1 MNGGTG
7 LGVLVV
13 DDEPLARESL
23 RVLLA
28 EDRDVAWVRE
38 ASNGG
43 DAIELVRR
51 ERPDVVFLDV
61 QMPHMGGFEIVRE
74 LAEAERPEIV
84 FVTAHDAHA
93 IEAFEV
99 AAVDYLLK
107 PFDDR
112 RFLLALDRAKVRV
125 RAARLEAAASAL
137 RSLVGP
143 PGGPNGQAGPG
154 GAGQSSG
161 SGASANVNAPIERLV
176 AKSVGRAV
184 FIDVRDIEYL
194 EAEDY
199 YVLVHARGE
208 SHLVRESMRDLEQ
221 RLPRGF
227 VRIHRSTLVNGA
239 FVSELVTEDD
249 GEHIVVLRG
258 GARLR
263 ASRGKREKLL
273 DLLAR
278 A

>member
-1 MNGGTG
+1 MTASAG

-13 DDEPLARESL
+13 DDEQLARETL

-28 EDRDVAWVRE
+28 DDGEVAWVRE
-38 ASNGG
+38 ASNGA
-43 DAIELVRR
+43 DAIDIVRR
-51 ERPDVVFLDV
+51 ERPDVLFLDV
-61 QMPHMGGFEIVRE
+61 QMPQMGGFDVVRE

-93 IEAFEV
+93 IQAFEV

-112 RFLLALDRAKVRV
+112 RFCVALERAKGRV
-125 RAARLEAAASAL
+125 RATRLAAAAHTL
-137 RSLVGP
+137 QSLVGAHAD
-143 PGGPNGQAGPG
+143 GT
-154 GAGQSSG
+154 
-161 SGASANVNAPIERLV
+161 ASPNAPIERLV

-184 FIDVRDIEYL
+184 FIDVRDIEYM

-273 DLLAR
+273 ELLAR
-278 A
+278 G

>member
-1 MNGGTG
+1 MTPAAG

-13 DDEPLARESL
+13 DDEPLARETL

-28 EDRDVAWVRE
+28 DDAEVAWVRE
-38 ASNGG
+38 ASNGP
-43 DAIELVRR
+43 DAIDLVRR
-51 ERPDVVFLDV
+51 DRPDVLFLDV
-61 QMPHMGGFEIVRE
+61 QMPRMGGIDVVRE
-74 LAEAERPEIV
+74 IAEADRPEVV

-93 IEAFEV
+93 IHAFEV

-112 RFLLALDRAKVRV
+112 RFSVALERVKGRV
-125 RAARLEAAASAL
+125 RTARLAAAAHTIQ
-137 RSLVGP
+137 SLVG
-143 PGGPNGQAGPG
+143 GLE
-154 GAGQSSG
+154 SSP
-161 SGASANVNAPIERLV
+161 NAPLERLV

-184 FIDVRDIEYL
+184 FIDVRDIEYM

-227 VRIHRSTLVNGA
+227 VRIHRSTLVNAA

-249 GEHIVVLRG
+249 GEQVVVLRG

-263 ASRGKREKLL
+263 ASRGKRGNRDKLVE
-273 DLLAR
+273 LLAR
-278 A
+278 G

>member
-1 MNGGTG
+1 VSLTAG

-28 EDRDVAWVRE
+28 EDTDVAWVRE
-38 ASNGG
+38 AATGG
-43 DAIELVRR
+43 DALEIVRR

-61 QMPHMGGFEIVRE
+61 QMPHMGGFDVVRE

-93 IEAFEV
+93 IRAFDV

-112 RFLLALDRAKVRV
+112 RFLVALDRAKGRV
-125 RAARLEAAASAL
+125 RAARLEAAATTL
-137 RSLVGP
+137 RTLVGASGT
-143 PGGPNGQAGPG
+143 GGARGANGG
-154 GAGQSSG
+154 GAGGGFGSS
-161 SGASANVNAPIERLV
+161 APPPNAPIERLV

-184 FIDVRDIEYL
+184 FIDVRDIEYMQ
-194 EAEDY
+194 AEDY

-227 VRIHRSTLVNGA
+227 VRMHRSTLVNGA
-239 FVSELVTEDD
+239 YVSELVTEDD
-249 GEHIVVLRG
+249 GEHVVVLRG

>member
-1 MNGGTG
+1 MSSAAG

-43 DAIELVRR
+43 DAIDLVRR

-61 QMPHMGGFEIVRE
+61 QMPHMGGFEVVRE
-74 LAEAERPEIV
+74 LAETERPEFV
-84 FVTAHDAHA
+84 FLTAHDVHA

-112 RFLLALDRAKVRV
+112 RFLLALDRAKVRI

-137 RSLVGP
+137 RSLVGNV
-143 PGGPNGQAGPG
+143 GSSVLVAPNA
-154 GAGQSSG
+154 
-161 SGASANVNAPIERLV
+161 APLERLV

>member
-1 MNGGTG
+1 MSADAGARGSWSWTMNRW
-7 LGVLVV
+7 
-13 DDEPLARESL
+13 LARHYGYFWPATGRSPGCE
-23 RVLLA
+23 R
-28 EDRDVAWVRE
+28 RRT
-38 ASNGG
+38 GQ
-43 DAIELVRR
+43 DALDIVRR
-51 ERPDVVFLDV
+51 ERPDVLFLDV

-74 LAEAERPEIV
+74 LAETERPEIV

-112 RFLLALDRAKVRV
+112 PVQPSRSSVPRNGSARRGWKPRRRSSTRSSVVMLARV
-125 RAARLEAAASAL
+125 R
-137 RSLVGP
+137 
-143 PGGPNGQAGPG
+143 
-154 GAGQSSG
+154 GAI
-161 SGASANVNAPIERLV
+161 ADAPLDRLV

-199 YVLVHARGE
+199 YVPVHARGE

-227 VRIHRSTLVNGA
+227 VRIHRLDAGERGVRDGA
-239 FVSELVTEDD
+239 W
-249 GEHIVVLRG
+249 
-258 GARLR
+258 
-263 ASRGKREKLL
+263 
-273 DLLAR
+273 
-278 A
+278 

>member
-1 MNGGTG
+1 VTAAAPG

-13 DDEPLARESL
+13 DDEPLARETL
-23 RVLLA
+23 RLLLD
-28 EDRDVAWVRE
+28 EDGEVAWVRE
-38 ASNGG
+38 ASNGA
-43 DAIELVRR
+43 DAIDIVRR

-61 QMPHMGGFEIVRE
+61 QMPQMGGFEIVRE
-74 LAEAERPEIV
+74 LGEARCPEIV

-93 IEAFEV
+93 VQAFDV

-112 RFLLALDRAKVRV
+112 RFSIALERAKGRV
-125 RAARLEAAASAL
+125 RAARLEAAAHTL
-137 RSLVGP
+137 QSLVGGSAHP
-143 PGGPNGQAGPG
+143 ETV
-154 GAGQSSG
+154 GAPSP
-161 SGASANVNAPIERLV
+161 NAPIERLV

-194 EAEDY
+194 QAEDY

-227 VRIHRSTLVNGA
+227 VRIHRSTLVNAA

-249 GEHIVVLRG
+249 GEHLVVLRC
-258 GARLR
+258 GARLH
-263 ASRGKREKLL
+263 ASRGKRERLL

-278 A
+278 G